1 MDEVEVRTKEIEVNL
16 EKMEYIN
23 YAYNEEITY
32 WKKAALSRALN
43 ESEGKELVDLES
55 SRVLLIRKEKTEK
68 PVNIDKIIFY
78 LKSTYSTHN
87 KEPRTFIDDIPN
99 KEPSFEA
106 MTNYLKTLS
115 KYIKDDKNM
124 SLKNKCLFGGW
135 ILMAS
140 KLYRKKNLSYRFE
153 DWLCRLCKVKRQA
166 SYTYRNL

>member
-1 MDEVEVRTKEIEVNL
+1 MDEVEVRTKEIEVNP

-68 PVNIDKIIFY
+68 PVNIGKIIFY

-87 KEPRTFIDDIPN
+87 KEPRTFIDDILN

-124 SLKNKCLFGGW
+124 SLKTSVYLADGF
-135 ILMAS
+135 
-140 KLYRKKNLSYRFE
+140 
-153 DWLCRLCKVKRQA
+153 
-166 SYTYRNL
+166 